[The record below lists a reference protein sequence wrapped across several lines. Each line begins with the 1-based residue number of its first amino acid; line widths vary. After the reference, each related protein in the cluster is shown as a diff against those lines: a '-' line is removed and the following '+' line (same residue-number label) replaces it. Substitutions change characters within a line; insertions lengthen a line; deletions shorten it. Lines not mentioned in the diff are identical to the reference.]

1 MDKTTPVPLY
11 SGATPAQITAELAS
25 LVDFQAEG
33 MPLEELRSLVTAYLL
48 PHLMRYDQ
56 PGFQSMFNAFP
67 PPEAEFGAQVAL
79 HYNQGVTNW
88 QVSPGGAVLE
98 ELCCQALC
106 RLFSLGP
113 KAGATFMYSG
123 TYANQQALYMA
134 LHRHAERQGFD
145 LAQKGISGFED
156 PARLKVL
163 VSREAHFSLV
173 HAVRMLGLGED
184 SLVLLPLDANRRI
197 DVDALKRTLLD
208 LKSSCEALCMVATAG
223 TTATGAVDPIQEMA
237 DLCAETSTWLHV
249 DGAYGYAYKLVPA
262 WAHRF
267 AGDDRADSI
276 VWDPHKQLSAP
287 IPNSVLFL
295 KKKDEFGRMALHSS
309 YFYRPG
315 DVGPN
320 PGLKSPPSTRPM
332 SALPLA
338 TILRGQ
344 GLGKVIEGLRS
355 PLVAI
360 CALAET
366 LNTQPDAEVLHQPDT
381 GILCFRMTPQGIPTH
396 ELDALQRRLHQLV
409 MSSGERSISTTEL
422 DGITALRLVVVNPHT
437 TYVDLYETIEVL
449 RKLAADTH
457 QHGINL
463 VQK

>member
-1 MDKTTPVPLY
+1 
-11 SGATPAQITAELAS
+11 
-25 LVDFQAEG
+25 
-33 MPLEELRSLVTAYLL
+33 
-48 PHLMRYDQ
+48 
-56 PGFQSMFNAFP
+56 
-67 PPEAEFGAQVAL
+67 
-79 HYNQGVTNW
+79 
-88 QVSPGGAVLE
+88 
-98 ELCCQALC
+98 
-106 RLFSLGP
+106 
-113 KAGATFMYSG
+113 
-123 TYANQQALYMA
+123 
-134 LHRHAERQGFD
+134 
-145 LAQKGISGFED
+145 
-156 PARLKVL
+156 
-163 VSREAHFSLV
+163 
-173 HAVRMLGLGED
+173 
-184 SLVLLPLDANRRI
+184 
-197 DVDALKRTLLD
+197 
-208 LKSSCEALCMVATAG
+208 
-223 TTATGAVDPIQEMA
+223 
-237 DLCAETSTWLHV
+237 
-249 DGAYGYAYKLVPA
+249 
-262 WAHRF
+262 
-267 AGDDRADSI
+267 
-276 VWDPHKQLSAP
+276 
-287 IPNSVLFL
+287 
-295 KKKDEFGRMALHSS
+295 
-309 YFYRPG
+309 
-315 DVGPN
+315 
-320 PGLKSPPSTRPM
+320 M